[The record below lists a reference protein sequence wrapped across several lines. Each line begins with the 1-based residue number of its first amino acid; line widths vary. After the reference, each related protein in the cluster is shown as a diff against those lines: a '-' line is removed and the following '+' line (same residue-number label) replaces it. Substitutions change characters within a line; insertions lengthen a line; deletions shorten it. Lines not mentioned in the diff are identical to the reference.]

1 MNKVTCKMV
10 YDLSLEA
17 GKNQTK
23 AWIKPGWKRKR
34 SILVIYLVLLNKQF
48 KFS

>member
-1 MNKVTCKMV
+1 MNKVTYKMV

-34 SILVIYLVLLNKQF
+34 CSMLVIYLVLLNK
-48 KFS
+48 